1 MSGFVHLHV
10 HSEYSLLDGACRI
23 KELVLNTKK
32 LGQNAVAITDH
43 GVMYGVIDFYKE
55 AKKQGIKPI
64 IGCEVYIAPRS
75 RFDKTYEIDKDNF
88 HFVLLCKNKVGY
100 QNLSYMVSK
109 AFTEGFYNKPRI
121 DVELL
126 KKHSEGLIALSAC
139 LAGEIPK
146 SLLRN
151 DYEDA
156 KEKALLYN
164 SIFGQGNFYL
174 ELQDHGMREQK
185 HINPMLIRISKET
198 GIPLVATNDC
208 HYINKEDH
216 KMHEIL
222 LCIQTNRTLEDN
234 NRMRFPSDEFY
245 LKSEEEMRGLFN
257 TCEEAIN
264 NTVKIAEECN
274 LEFEFGNTKLP
285 HFEVPNGQDHFE
297 YFRKKCYEGLY
308 KNYGKKPDKAVIER
322 LEYELN
328 TINQMGYVDY
338 YLIVQDFVRY
348 AKSVNIAVGPGRGS
362 GAGSIAAYCIGIT
375 GLDPIKYN
383 LLFERFLNPERVS
396 MPDFDIDFCYER
408 RHEVIDYVVRKYGSD
423 HVAQII
429 TFGTMAARGAIRDIG
444 RAMAVPYNVVDATA
458 KLVPLELGM
467 TIEKALVK
475 SSELRQKYESNLQI
489 KELIDM
495 AKKIEGMP
503 RHSSTHAAG
512 VVITEKPVNYYVP
525 LAKNDESVVTQYT
538 MTTLEE
544 LGLLKMDFLGLRTL
558 TVIQDTEKMIKKRK
572 PEFSIDQID
581 FDEDV
586 YKMLSRGETE
596 GVFQYESAGMRS
608 VMSQLKPEHLEDL
621 IAVISLYRPGPMDSI
636 PKYIVNRHN
645 PKNVKYKHPLLSN
658 ILDVTYGC
666 IVYQE
671 QVMQIFRTLAGYSLG
686 RADIVRRA
694 MSKKKADVMK
704 KEKNIFIYGLEKDGV
719 IEVEGC
725 IRRGVSESIAS
736 DIFDEMESFASYAFN
751 KSHAAAYAMVS
762 YQTAY
767 LKCKYPNEYM
777 AALITS
783 VLDNTNKVYTYISEC
798 ERIGIK
804 VLPPHINES
813 EKGFTVTNNGDIRFG
828 LLAVKNL
835 GVGVINNLVR
845 EREAN
850 GAFKSFYDFC
860 KRMHG
865 KDINRRSIEGLIK
878 AGAID
883 GFETNRRQ
891 MLTVMGS
898 IVDGLDADKKHN
910 LEGQLGFFDNP
921 ASNETL
927 EVVDI
932 PELPEYN
939 YTELLAMEKSTTGMY
954 LSGHPMSEY
963 SEVCERLK
971 MSKISDILQAD
982 NSKFSKYK
990 DGSIVTLVAIIS
1002 SVRTKSTRNN
1012 STMAFVLIEDI
1023 NASIEMVVFP
1033 KVLNEYSSLIV
1044 EGNIIEV
1051 HGRVNLKDEEEV
1063 KIICENI
1070 FPPPDKDSK
1079 EARQTGESNNKN
1091 SKLSNSQ
1098 KKGLYIKVKDKDSE
1112 EYKRA
1117 RLLLS
1122 IFDGNFPVYFFFD
1135 NERKLMLAPRNCW
1148 VDINNV
1154 LVNELRNKL
1163 GEMNIVVRE

>member
-1 MSGFVHLHV
+1 MGGFVHLHV

-23 KELVLNTKK
+23 KELVSNAKK
-32 LGQNAVAITDH
+32 LGQDAVAITDH

-75 RFDKTYEIDKDNF
+75 RFDKTYEIDKVNS
-88 HFVLLCKNKVGY
+88 HFVLLCKDETGY

-109 AFTEGFYNKPRI
+109 SFTEGFYNKPRI
-121 DVELL
+121 DIELL
-126 KKHSEGLIALSAC
+126 KKHNKGLIALSAC
-139 LAGEIPK
+139 LAGEIPR

-156 KEKALLYN
+156 KEKALIYN
-164 SIFGQGNFYL
+164 SIFGEGNFYL
-174 ELQDHGMREQK
+174 ELQDHGMKEQK
-185 HINPMLIRISKET
+185 HINPMIIKLSKET

-208 HYINKEDH
+208 HYIKREDH
-216 KMHEIL
+216 KMHEVL
-222 LCIQTNRTLEDN
+222 LCIQTNHTLKDDN
-234 NRMRFPSDEFY
+234 KMEFPSDQFY
-245 LKSEEEMRGLFN
+245 LKSEDEMKELFFAN
-257 TCEEAIN
+257 EEAIN
-264 NTVKIAEECN
+264 NTVKIAERCN
-274 LEFEFGNTKLP
+274 LDFKFGNTKLP
-285 HFEVPNGQDHFE
+285 HFDVPNGQDHFE
-297 YFRKKCYEGLY
+297 YFKEKCYEGLY
-308 KNYGKKPDKAVIER
+308 KNYGDNPENSIVER

-328 TINQMGYVDY
+328 TIKQMGYVDY

-408 RHEVIDYVVRKYGSD
+408 RHEVIDYVIRKYGAD
-423 HVAQII
+423 HVAQIV

-458 KLVPLELGM
+458 KLVPMELGM

-475 SSELRQKYESNLQI
+475 SPELKQKYDSDMQI

-525 LAKNDESVVTQYT
+525 LAKNDESIVTQYT

-558 TVIQDTEKMIKKRK
+558 TVIHDTERMIKKRK
-572 PEFSIDQID
+572 PDFSLDDICYDK
-581 FDEDV
+581 EV
-586 YKMLSRGETE
+586 YKMLSNGETE
-596 GVFQYESAGMRS
+596 GVFQYESAGMKS

-621 IAVISLYRPGPMDSI
+621 IAVISLYRPGPMESI

-645 PKNVKYKHPLLSN
+645 PKNIKYKHPLLSN
-658 ILDVTYGC
+658 ILDITYGC

-704 KEKNIFIYGLEKDGV
+704 KEKDIFIYGLEKDGV
-719 IEVEGC
+719 IEVDGC
-725 IRRGVSESIAS
+725 IRRGVSEDVAS

-798 ERIGIK
+798 ERIGVK

-813 EKGFTVTNNGDIRFG
+813 EKGFTVTNDGNIRFG

-845 EREAN
+845 EREEN
-850 GAFKSFYDFC
+850 GVFKSFYDFC

-883 GFETNRRQ
+883 GFDTNRRQ

-898 IVDGLDADKKHN
+898 IMDGLDADKKNN
-910 LEGQLGFFDNP
+910 LEGQIGFFD
-921 ASNETL
+921 STVSKESS
-927 EVVDI
+927 EIIDI
-932 PELPEYN
+932 PQLSEYS

-963 SEVCERLK
+963 TEICEKLK
-971 MSKISDILQAD
+971 MAKISDILQGD
-982 NSKFSKYK
+982 NSEFSKYK
-990 DGSIVTLVAIIS
+990 DGSVVTLIAIVS
-1002 SVRTKSTRNN
+1002 SVKIKSTRNN

-1033 KVLNEYSSLIV
+1033 KVLSEFSSLLI
-1044 EGNIIEV
+1044 EGNIIEI
-1051 HGRVNLKDEEEV
+1051 HGRVNLKDDEEV
-1063 KIICENI
+1063 KIVCENI
-1070 FPPPDKDSK
+1070 VPPP
-1079 EARQTGESNNKN
+1079 NKN
-1091 SKLSNSQ
+1091 NLDERLDQNNDNSGIKNSY
-1098 KKGLYIKVKDKDSE
+1098 KKGLYIKVDNKESKG
-1112 EYKRA
+1112 YNRA

-1122 IFDGNFPVYFFFD
+1122 IFDGNFPVYFFFND
-1135 NERKLMLAPRNCW
+1135 QRKLMLAPRSCW
-1148 VDINNV
+1148 VDINDV
-1154 LVNELRNKL
+1154 LVRELKNQL
-1163 GEMNIVVRE
+1163 GDMNIVLRE